1 MNLAIDIGN
10 TRWKLAW
17 FEDGEIV
24 EKQVLQD
31 ESTEKIMK
39 TVTNHN
45 VENIILSSVGAIPK
59 DQLLQYFD
67 ENYYFVHLT
76 AKTPIPIV
84 NEYRTPE
91 TLGLDRLAAVVGAH
105 HLFPNESN
113 LVIDAGTCITF
124 DLISANGHYK
134 GGNISP
140 GISMRLEAMHYFT
153 AKLPKMAIGETE
165 NWIGYDTSSALKNGA
180 QWGAI
185 FEIESFCNRSE
196 QKFESINV
204 ILTGGDADFLAKKL
218 KRKIFVNHDL
228 VLSGLNK
235 ILDYNAKQLE

>member
-10 TRWKLAW
+10 TRCKFAW
-17 FEDGEIV
+17 FEKGKLIDKRIV
-24 EKQVLQD
+24 TNEPVGKIIEK
-31 ESTEKIMK
+31 
-39 TVTNHN
+39 VTNHSVKN
-45 VENIILSSVGAIPK
+45 VILSTVGVVP
-59 DQLLQYFD
+59 DEELLRFLDDQYF
-67 ENYYFVHLT
+67 FVHLT
-76 AKTPIPIV
+76 ASTPIPII

-91 TLGLDRLAAVVGAH
+91 TLGLDRLAAVIGAH

-124 DLISANGHYK
+124 DLIDAKGHYK

-140 GISMRLEAMHYFT
+140 GLLMRLKAMHEFT
-153 AKLPKMAIGETE
+153 AKLPLVHLEETDF
-165 NWIGYDTSSALKNGA
+165 WIGYSTESALKNGA

-185 FEIESFCNRSE
+185 FEIDAFSNKSE
-196 QKFESINV
+196 QKFGSINV

-228 VLSGLNK
+228 VLIGLNK